1 MSFQLHE
8 HDLVGFAKNRVEIG
22 RCYAKGCERCHCI
35 RHSEERCGVICAWSL
50 HSYRKFGAT
59 KFDHRK
65 TECYCNDWMCILQK
79 AGIDCI
85 FSKKNLVVNLFAQ

>member
-1 MSFQLHE
+1 VSFQLHE

-35 RHSEERCGVICAWSL
+35 RHSEESCGVICAWSL
-50 HSYRKFGAT
+50 LSYGEFGVN

-65 TECYCNDWMCILQK
+65 TECFCDDWDMH
-79 AGIDCI
+79 
-85 FSKKNLVVNLFAQ
+85 FAKGGD